1 MQDDALL
8 VEPESLLENG
18 SINANGRY
26 QNALSEEFEV
36 WNVNS
41 LVHAG
46 LHTCFFLFSFFF
58 SFSTLSYNNKNLG
71 TSYAFLCLSLY
82 FGSALLFLP
91 VHFFYCNSVIF
102 GYVLLLHMLV
112 FCLYKKFV

>member
-8 VEPESLLENG
+8 VEPESLSENG

-36 WNVNS
+36 LNINS

-46 LHTCFFLFSFFF
+46 LHTCFFLFSLFFF
-58 SFSTLSYNNKNLG
+58 F
-71 TSYAFLCLSLY
+71 
-82 FGSALLFLP
+82 LFL
-91 VHFFYCNSVIF
+91 HFLIIT
-102 GYVLLLHMLV
+102 
-112 FCLYKKFV
+112 KT